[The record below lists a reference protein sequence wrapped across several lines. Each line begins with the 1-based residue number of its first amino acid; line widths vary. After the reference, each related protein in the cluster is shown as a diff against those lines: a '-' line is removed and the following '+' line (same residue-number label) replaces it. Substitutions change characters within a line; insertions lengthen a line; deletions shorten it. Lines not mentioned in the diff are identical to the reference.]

1 MHIELIDLLRCPK
14 DHEETW
20 LVAAL
25 TAVQDRF
32 VIKAKLGCPVCGVS
46 YSIPNGV
53 ADLRI
58 QPGDHSPSHT
68 TTDSDDAVRIAALLN
83 LTRPGAVAV
92 LEGDHAAVAQNVS
105 DMTESR
111 IIAIN
116 PAAGVEDSE
125 TVAAVLCDARIPLAS
140 DSVIGVVCE
149 SASIIQDVPR
159 VLRNGGRALLPA
171 AAVIPAGLTEIT
183 RDDRNVLVESVGT
196 IVELLHSHSL

>member
-20 LVAAL
+20 LVASL
-25 TAVQDRF
+25 SAVQDRF
-32 VIKAKLGCPVCGVS
+32 VIKAKLGCPICGAS
-46 YSIPNGV
+46 YTISNGV

-58 QPGDHSPSHT
+58 QPGHHSSPHAAIE
-68 TTDSDDAVRIAALLN
+68 SDDAVRIAALLN
-83 LTRPGAVAV
+83 LTRPGAIAV
-92 LEGDHAAVAQNVS
+92 LEGDHARLAQTVS

-116 PAAGVEDSE
+116 PSTTVEDSE
-125 TVAAVLCDARIPLAS
+125 TVAVVLCDAKIPLAS

-149 SASIIQDVPR
+149 SPTIVQDLPR

-171 AAVIPAGLTEIT
+171 ESVIPAGLVEVT
-183 RDDRNVLVESVGT
+183 RDDRNVLAESVGE
-196 IVELLHSHSL
+196 IVELRR

>member
-46 YSIPNGV
+46 YSISNGI

-58 QPGDHSPSHT
+58 QAGDHSPSHT

-111 IIAIN
+111 II
-116 PAAGVEDSE
+116 
-125 TVAAVLCDARIPLAS
+125 
-140 DSVIGVVCE
+140 E
-149 SASIIQDVPR
+149 SIQLPESKTR
-159 VLRNGGRALLPA
+159 RLLRQFCVMRESRSLPIA
-171 AAVIPAGLTEIT
+171 
-183 RDDRNVLVESVGT
+183 
-196 IVELLHSHSL
+196 